1 MIFGNICIYGTYGV
15 NMCGPKKPPEKKKK
29 LTSTAKVSTTAVAAR
44 ECLRALARANASH
57 VLPVV
62 LEAPSAARYA
72 SVVFVGALKHMF
84 LWW

>member
-1 MIFGNICIYGTYGV
+1 MVHMIHMVQIWCKY
-15 NMCGPKKPPEKKKK
+15 PKKPPEKKKV

-62 LEAPSAARYA
+62 LEAR
-72 SVVFVGALKHMF
+72 F
-84 LWW
+84 